1 MASPRAEG
9 ALRVDVRGRRA
20 SRARSAVIMP
30 HLDPNAV
37 RVTEVL
43 DRHRALSLLQIAS
56 RAELSVSAASKAIRE
71 LARHDLVVEGEDGVY
86 SLNAAVLNKL
96 LETA

>member
-9 ALRVDVRGRRA
+9 RLRTDEREQRQPLAEDG
-20 SRARSAVIMP
+20 VIMP

-56 RAELSVSAASKAIRE
+56 RAELSVSAASEALSE
-71 LARHDLVVEGEDGVY
+71 LASHDLVIDEDGVY
-86 SLNAAVLNKL
+86 SLNAALLNEL

>member
-1 MASPRAEG
+1 MASRQAERVPRGSE
-9 ALRVDVRGRRA
+9 RRRN
-20 SRARSAVIMP
+20 SRARGVLIMP

-37 RVTEVL
+37 RITEVL

-56 RAELSVSAASKAIRE
+56 RAELSVSATSEALDE
-71 LARHDLVVEGEDGVY
+71 LAGYELVLIDEDGVY
-86 SLNAAVLNKL
+86 SLNVAVLNEL